1 MELIRMGT
9 EDAFRLWS
17 MQVEAFWGLYQK
29 YQDTET
35 SPATE
40 TVEKVRTRLEQPS
53 TYYYC
58 IRENGVD
65 MGAVRVVDKGEN
77 RIPKRISPLFVLPA
91 YRNRGVAQWAIQAA
105 EERHGS
111 SGWELETIL
120 QDKGNSYLYE
130 KMGYHLSGEQKVINE
145 KMTLVI
151 YKKD

>member
-120 QDKGNSYLYE
+120 QEKGNCYLYE
-130 KMGYHLSGEQKVINE
+130 KMGYYQTGKTKIVNDN
-145 KMTLVI
+145 MTLVF

>member
-17 MQVEAFWGLYQK
+17 MQVKAFWGLYQK

-120 QDKGNSYLYE
+120 QEKGNCYLYE

>member
-120 QDKGNSYLYE
+120 QEKGNCYLYE

>member
-9 EDAFRLWS
+9 EYAFRLWS
-17 MQVEAFWGLYQK
+17 MQVKAFWGLYQK

-91 YRNRGVAQWAIQAA
+91 YRNRGVAQWAIQAV
-105 EERHGS
+105 EEQHGS

-120 QDKGNSYLYE
+120 QEKGNCYLYE